1 MSYTQDEYE
10 LSCLWFLSGTMYDC
24 GAGSDLEEFC
34 DGGDMAGT
42 GTLPGIWHIISNLK
56 ENERRCNNK
65 NESKKDGVKKSWM
78 KKLVKKKQKDAKST
92 NQDTHANFFC
102 AFCYI

>member
-24 GAGSDLEEFC
+24 GAGSDLEEVC

-65 NESKKDGVKKSWM
+65 NESKKDGVKK
-78 KKLVKKKQKDAKST
+78 LVKKKQKDAKST